1 MNIFGGSGE
10 LVKEAATTTRLG
22 LRESSKVI
30 LSAFLDRFE
39 WRQRGTLRQSPSLP
53 PEGEKCRIPFLTEK
67 ILKEAY
73 AQQKEVK
80 DEENAPMSSFSFKQ
94 PLYELEDVI
103 DDDVDVDEIQSQL
116 DYHEDMEKEEKLL
129 LDAFFNKDGDSIAK
143 RLSDAITSSLEA
155 KQHIAATGSACVSET
170 DYYQK
175 LGDFMSLY
183 THGKMPKAL
192 NHLTRLEN
200 WESLLKLTQPESWS
214 PNAMYKATNMFAS
227 STEAERFYELFLLPR
242 VREDIRIHKKLH
254 FCLYQSLKRSLF
266 KPKGLYCGILLPL
279 CKSGTCTI
287 PEAVIIGSI
296 IHKFSIPK
304 NFSSAALVCLAEME
318 FLGTRSYFMKAIL
331 EKKYA
336 LAHLAIDAVAAHFLR
351 FRKQTKV
358 MPVIWHQTLLAFV
371 QRYKHELRK
380 EDKKSLT
387 SLLEKQ
393 NHELITPEI
402 VRELISSRNPS
413 ATSIIHIQLQRSTT
427 SRSKKTGLTCHKF
440 QWKKTT
446 DLSIFISG
454 LPIVGSCV
462 SIFSEPSF
470 VLCLNSYL
478 CLGDCH

>member
-1 MNIFGGSGE
+1 MAEGMTGRYISGR
-10 LVKEAATTTRLG
+10 RLG
-22 LRESSKVI
+22 GHRERLGSAVSLYYYDQSCPVMELLTSSSWEFL
-30 LSAFLDRFE
+30 LSRKERYKNFSCDISDDVRE
-39 WRQRGTLRQSPSLP
+39 QRLKSEMAEKASGGGVEMEDFMCPMGHLVVDAWLNTQSAVSQ
-53 PEGEKCRIPFLTEK
+53 LTEK

-402 VRELISSRNPS
+402 VRELISSRN
-413 ATSIIHIQLQRSTT
+413 R
-427 SRSKKTGLTCHKF
+427 GEME
-440 QWKKTT
+440 
-446 DLSIFISG
+446 D
-454 LPIVGSCV
+454 
-462 SIFSEPSF
+462 
-470 VLCLNSYL
+470 N
-478 CLGDCH
+478 

>member
-1 MNIFGGSGE
+1 MATKRNFKAISVASPMNGCKSR
-10 LVKEAATTTRLG
+10 K
-22 LRESSKVI
+22 
-30 LSAFLDRFE
+30 
-39 WRQRGTLRQSPSLP
+39 
-53 PEGEKCRIPFLTEK
+53 LTEK

-73 AQQKEVK
+73 AQQKEVE
-80 DEENAPMSSFSFKQ
+80 DEENAPMSAFCKQ
-94 PLYELEDVI
+94 PLLYDLEDVI
-103 DDDVDVDEIQSQL
+103 DDDDAEEIQSQL
-116 DYHEDMEKEEKLL
+116 DYHDMACSEKEEKLL
-129 LDAFFNKDGDSIAK
+129 LDAFFHKDGASIAK
-143 RLSDAITSSLEA
+143 RLSDAISSSINKLEDN
-155 KQHIAATGSACVSET
+155 HIAAAIGSTCVSET
-170 DYYQK
+170 DYYRK
-175 LGDFMSLY
+175 LGEFMSLY

-227 STEAERFYELFLLPR
+227 STKAERFYEAFLLPR

-254 FCLYQSLKRSLF
+254 FCLYQSLKKALF
-266 KPKGLYCGILLPL
+266 KPKGFYCGILLPL

-296 IHKFSIPK
+296 IHKFSIPE

-318 FLGTRSYFMKAIL
+318 FLGTRSYFIKAIL

-351 FRKQTKV
+351 FRKETSV

-393 NHELITPEI
+393 NHDLITPEI
-402 VRELISSRNPS
+402 VRELFSSRNRGEMEDNSHS
-413 ATSIIHIQLQRSTT
+413 ASTINN
-427 SRSKKTGLTCHKF
+427 K
-440 QWKKTT
+440 
-446 DLSIFISG
+446 
-454 LPIVGSCV
+454 PIKEDWFDMPQVPM
-462 SIFSEPSF
+462 EE
-470 VLCLNSYL
+470 
-478 CLGDCH
+478 D

>member
-1 MNIFGGSGE
+1 MATKRNFKAFSVAAASSLMNGCKSR
-10 LVKEAATTTRLG
+10 K
-22 LRESSKVI
+22 
-30 LSAFLDRFE
+30 
-39 WRQRGTLRQSPSLP
+39 
-53 PEGEKCRIPFLTEK
+53 LTEK

-73 AQQKEVK
+73 AQQKEVE
-80 DEENAPMSSFSFKQ
+80 DEENAPMSAFSFKQ

-103 DDDVDVDEIQSQL
+103 DDDVDEIQSQL
-116 DYHEDMEKEEKLL
+116 DYHEDMACSEKEEKLL
-129 LDAFFNKDGDSIAK
+129 LDAFFHKDGASIAK
-143 RLSDAITSSLEA
+143 RVSDAITSSLEE
-155 KQHIAATGSACVSET
+155 KHIAATGFCFHFFINSTILQLFLINYCR
-170 DYYQK
+170 
-175 LGDFMSLY
+175 LGEFMSLY
-183 THGKMPKAL
+183 TNGKMPKAL

-227 STEAERFYELFLLPR
+227 SSKAERFYELFLLPR

-254 FCLYQSLKRSLF
+254 FCLYQSLKKALF
-266 KPKGLYCGILLPL
+266 KPKGFYCGILLPL

-296 IHKFSIPK
+296 IHKFSIPEK
-304 NFSSAALVCLAEME
+304 FSSAALVCLAEME

-351 FRKQTKV
+351 FCKETKV

-402 VRELISSRNPS
+402 VRELVSSRNRGEMVDNSHS
-413 ATSIIHIQLQRSTT
+413 ASTINN
-427 SRSKKTGLTCHKF
+427 K
-440 QWKKTT
+440 
-446 DLSIFISG
+446 
-454 LPIVGSCV
+454 PIKEDWFDMPQVPM
-462 SIFSEPSF
+462 EE
-470 VLCLNSYL
+470 
-478 CLGDCH
+478 D

>member
-1 MNIFGGSGE
+1 MGTKRNFKAISVAAASSAMNGCKSR
-10 LVKEAATTTRLG
+10 K
-22 LRESSKVI
+22 
-30 LSAFLDRFE
+30 
-39 WRQRGTLRQSPSLP
+39 
-53 PEGEKCRIPFLTEK
+53 LTEK

-73 AQQKEVK
+73 AQQKEVE
-80 DEENAPMSSFSFKQ
+80 DEENAPMSAFSFKQ

-103 DDDVDVDEIQSQL
+103 DDDVDEIQSQL

-129 LDAFFNKDGDSIAK
+129 LDAFFNKDGASIAK
-143 RLSDAITSSLEA
+143 RLSDAITCSLED
-155 KQHIAATGSACVSET
+155 KQHVAATGSACVSET
-170 DYYQK
+170 DYYPK
-175 LGDFMSLY
+175 LGEFMSLY

-227 STEAERFYELFLLPR
+227 STKAERFYELFLLPR
-242 VREDIRIHKKLH
+242 VREDIRIHKRLH
-254 FCLYQSLKRSLF
+254 FCLYQSLKKSLF
-266 KPKGLYCGILLPL
+266 KPKGFYCGIILPL

-296 IHKFSIPK
+296 IHKFSIPEK
-304 NFSSAALVCLAEME
+304 FSSAALVCLAEME
-318 FLGTRSYFMKAIL
+318 FLGTTSYFMKAIL

-351 FRKQTKV
+351 FRKETKV

-402 VRELISSRNPS
+402 VRELISSRNRGEMEDNSHS
-413 ATSIIHIQLQRSTT
+413 ASTI
-427 SRSKKTGLTCHKF
+427 KEDWF
-440 QWKKTT
+440 DMPQVPMEE
-446 DLSIFISG
+446 D
-454 LPIVGSCV
+454 
-462 SIFSEPSF
+462 
-470 VLCLNSYL
+470 
-478 CLGDCH
+478 

>member
-1 MNIFGGSGE
+1 MATKRNFKAFSVAAASSPMNGCKSR
-10 LVKEAATTTRLG
+10 K
-22 LRESSKVI
+22 
-30 LSAFLDRFE
+30 
-39 WRQRGTLRQSPSLP
+39 
-53 PEGEKCRIPFLTEK
+53 LTEK

-73 AQQKEVK
+73 AQQKEVE
-80 DEENAPMSSFSFKQ
+80 DEENAPMSALFKQ

-103 DDDVDVDEIQSQL
+103 DDVDEIQSQL
-116 DYHEDMEKEEKLL
+116 DYHLLHLFPIKLFKEDMACSEKEK
-129 LDAFFNKDGDSIAK
+129 
-143 RLSDAITSSLEA
+143 
-155 KQHIAATGSACVSET
+155 
-170 DYYQK
+170 K
-175 LGDFMSLY
+175 LGEFMSLY
-183 THGKMPKAL
+183 TNGKMPKAL

-227 STEAERFYELFLLPR
+227 STKAERFYELFLLPR

-254 FCLYQSLKRSLF
+254 FCLYQSLKKALF
-266 KPKGLYCGILLPL
+266 KPKGFYCGILLPL
-279 CKSGTCTI
+279 CKLHNFVNSGTCTI

-296 IHKFSIPK
+296 IHKFSIPEK
-304 NFSSAALVCLAEME
+304 FSSAALVCLAEME

-351 FRKQTKV
+351 FCKETKV

-402 VRELISSRNPS
+402 VRELVSSRNRGEMVDNSHS
-413 ATSIIHIQLQRSTT
+413 ASTINN
-427 SRSKKTGLTCHKF
+427 K
-440 QWKKTT
+440 
-446 DLSIFISG
+446 
-454 LPIVGSCV
+454 PIKEVWFDMPQV
-462 SIFSEPSF
+462 PMEE
-470 VLCLNSYL
+470 
-478 CLGDCH
+478 D